1 MDHVVKTRLV
11 TAGVISAV
19 FGSGVLIGYAADT
32 NIRAEAAEVTSAA
45 EAAGDAGAE
54 ERTRRQPMY
63 AQVDPTA
70 EQQVMIDDIVRRYR
84 KRTNHLDE
92 ERRAAFQRGLREL
105 TVETREEI
113 KAVLSPRQAQ
123 EYQRLLDEWDARQA
137 AEREGGDGER

>member
-32 NIRAEAAEVTSAA
+32 NIRAEAAEVASA
-45 EAAGDAGAE
+45 EGAGDSPAE
-54 ERTRRQPMY
+54 GRTRRQPMY
-63 AQVDPTA
+63 TQVDPTA
-70 EQQVMIDDIVRRYR
+70 EQQAMIDDIVRRYR

>member
-1 MDHVVKTRLV
+1 
-11 TAGVISAV
+11 
-19 FGSGVLIGYAADT
+19 
-32 NIRAEAAEVTSAA
+32 
-45 EAAGDAGAE
+45 
-54 ERTRRQPMY
+54 MY
-63 AQVDPTA
+63 TQVDPTA
-70 EQQVMIDDIVRRYR
+70 EQQAMIDDIVRRYR

-137 AEREGGDGER
+137 AEREGRDGER